1 MKRVVQMGLIVWI
14 VAAVSGFAPVASAQD
29 APDQGPRPERLRDLR
44 EKVEQAKHRKLR
56 EALALDDETAPKF
69 FEKYR
74 VAEQEIQELSRE
86 RNEEL
91 RKLYQLMQGAGKD
104 EDVDPA
110 MERVRELTE
119 RIQDRQLR
127 LDSELKPI
135 LSPRQRAR
143 LLAFEQEFNRRVR
156 EHMMKKRMDNRNP
169 RLDNERRRQFEE
181 RFKRRGRE
189 DGKGEGGPRRRGP
202 KR

>member
-1 MKRVVQMGLIVWI
+1 MKRIVQCGLMMWMLSVVLG
-14 VAAVSGFAPVASAQD
+14 SAPIALAQE
-29 APDQGPRPERLRDLR
+29 AEPGQRPERLRDLR

-56 EALALDDETAPKF
+56 EALALDENTAPKF

-74 VAEQEIQELSRE
+74 VAEQEIQELSRQ
-86 RNEEL
+86 RNEEM

-104 EDVDPA
+104 EEVDPA
-110 MERVRELTE
+110 MERVRTLTE
-119 RIQDRQLR
+119 QIQNRQLR

-156 EHMMKKRMDNRNP
+156 EHMMKKRMGNRGHQV
-169 RLDNERRRQFEE
+169 DKEKRRQMEE
-181 RFKRRGRE
+181 RIKRIGRE
-189 DGKGEGGPRRRGP
+189 DGKGEEGPRRRGP